1 MDTIFKDLKIVELA
15 SVLAGPAVGMFFAEL
30 GANVLK
36 VENKT
41 TGGDVTRNWHIAKED
56 KSKTAAYF
64 HSINYNKTHVF
75 WDLKDPDDYQK
86 LLKELEDTDIL
97 ISNFN
102 DSTAQKFLVAYSQL
116 FHKFPQL
123 IYAQLIGFVNH
134 PERAAYDVVLQAES
148 GFLSMCGISEDMKCK
163 MPVAL
168 IDILAAHQLKEGILV
183 GLIKRMK
190 SGKGSKIECSLDKS
204 AIASLANQA
213 TNYLNVQ
220 HIPKPLG
227 SKHPN
232 IAPYGDL
239 FFTKDGMEIVLAIG
253 SEKQFAG
260 LCEILDA
267 KALLADDRFTSNG
280 ARVSNRLA
288 LIDLLAKHIA
298 LIDGNKLFEL
308 AAERRI
314 PIGHVKNLEQVFK
327 TRTGK
332 EMVLESEDGAKR
344 VSTISFKFN

>member
-1 MDTIFKDLKIVELA
+1 M
-15 SVLAGPAVGMFFAEL
+15 
-30 GANVLK
+30 
-36 VENKT
+36 
-41 TGGDVTRNWHIAKED
+41 
-56 KSKTAAYF
+56 
-64 HSINYNKTHVF
+64 
-75 WDLKDPDDYQK
+75 
-86 LLKELEDTDIL
+86 
-97 ISNFN
+97 
-102 DSTAQKFLVAYSQL
+102 
-116 FHKFPQL
+116 
-123 IYAQLIGFVNH
+123 
-134 PERAAYDVVLQAES
+134 VLQAES